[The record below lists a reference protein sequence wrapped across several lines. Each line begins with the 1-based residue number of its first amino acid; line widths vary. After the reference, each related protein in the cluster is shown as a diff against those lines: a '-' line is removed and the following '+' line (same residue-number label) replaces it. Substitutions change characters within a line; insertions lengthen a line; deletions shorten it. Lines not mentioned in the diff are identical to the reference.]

1 MIANVK
7 YPGEAARSAAK
18 LSLSDE
24 DSDNDSFDDRA
35 IVSTAS
41 KRDVQMLLF
50 SATMAGWICKLT
62 AKHMTAPV
70 FLDAV
75 VSGETR
81 LPSTI
86 EHIALKFLDKRC
98 LKSVTSA
105 VQDAVLTRSA
115 GGKTIVF
122 TNTKAEADSLILAKE
137 LSSLRPQA
145 LHGGMSQAQRQ
156 ATIRQFR
163 DGKIEVLVA
172 TDVASR
178 GLDVDG
184 VDLIVHTQLPDDL
197 DTYVHRSGRTGR
209 AGREGVTVVLHS
221 SSARETD
228 KLVVFED
235 SLRFNFLRVP
245 MSTPEVLTAAAK
257 GFVARRVQYAKEDA
271 ERKLVERDRKMITKS
286 GDAHKEVV
294 AIEEDSCEGTDER
307 VLKSWANVA
316 ESEAAAAENEILR
329 ALYRAEVA
337 TGIKGRMTPDER
349 TRAKVLVE
357 RSDRKKARRQLQI
370 QQGMS
375 RSQATVVYSI
385 NNSFSREDE
394 KV

>member
-1 MIANVK
+1 
-7 YPGEAARSAAK
+7 
-18 LSLSDE
+18 
-24 DSDNDSFDDRA
+24 
-35 IVSTAS
+35 
-41 KRDVQMLLF
+41 
-50 SATMAGWICKLT
+50 
-62 AKHMTAPV
+62 
-70 FLDAV
+70 
-75 VSGETR
+75 
-81 LPSTI
+81 
-86 EHIALKFLDKRC
+86 
-98 LKSVTSA
+98 
-105 VQDAVLTRSA
+105 
-115 GGKTIVF
+115 
-122 TNTKAEADSLILAKE
+122 
-137 LSSLRPQA
+137 
-145 LHGGMSQAQRQ
+145 
-156 ATIRQFR
+156 
-163 DGKIEVLVA
+163 
-172 TDVASR
+172 
-178 GLDVDG
+178 
-184 VDLIVHTQLPDDL
+184 
-197 DTYVHRSGRTGR
+197 
-209 AGREGVTVVLHS
+209 
-221 SSARETD
+221 
-228 KLVVFED
+228 
-235 SLRFNFLRVP
+235 